1 MKVGFNCSSFDLFHA
16 GHVTMLKMEK
26 QLCDYLIVAL
36 QVDPTIDRP
45 GIKNKPTQSV
55 YERYVQVQGCK
66 YVDEILVYETEG
78 DLLNMIKTQNINI
91 RFLSEEYK
99 DKEFTG
105 KQYCIDNGIELH
117 FHKRRHQYSS
127 TELRNR
133 VYSLEKQKRDKKN
146 DVASVEQYSPKL
158 LDKYELKNGELVE
171 YNFNQDF
178 NTLFNSSPPFKD
190 IKNPKWPTKEEE
202 SCVINFYNKKV
213 IKIKNP

>member
-26 QLCDYLIVAL
+26 ELCDWLVVAL

-66 YVDEILVYETEG
+66 YVDEILVYETEE
-78 DLLNMIKTQNINI
+78 DLLNMIKTQKIDI

-99 DKEFTG
+99 DIDFTG
-105 KQYCIDNGIELH
+105 KQYCIDNGVEIYY
-117 FHKRRHQYSS
+117 HKRRHQYST

-133 VYSLEKQKRDKKN
+133 VYELERAKREEKN
-146 DVASVEQYSPKL
+146 IKEITQYSPEL
-158 LDKYELKNGELVE
+158 LKKY
-171 YNFNQDF
+171 NQ
-178 NTLFNSSPPFKD
+178 K
-190 IKNPKWPTKEEE
+190 
-202 SCVINFYNKKV
+202 
-213 IKIKNP
+213 